1 MNKPQIDVGF
11 HPPRRASPLSLSND
25 NNSLGFRRLASSM
38 DLGPRERRRGGEG
51 GEGREDGALLGFG
64 VAGLVGSGEGGEK
77 FSQAVNHI
85 ATFLAVVDCG
95 KNTRPSFIQIS
106 SQKGI
111 PFAEGILPDFSGC
124 QTRLKEGDPAC
135 LQRQGFYYSI
145 QPQHTKLS

>member
-64 VAGLVGSGEGGEK
+64 VAGLGGSGEGGRREIQSGGK
-77 FSQAVNHI
+77 SHRH
-85 ATFLAVVDCG
+85 FLSNNSGGLDCG
-95 KNTRPSFIQIS
+95 KIPDRVSFKS
-106 SQKGI
+106 HHKKGSHLQKGS
-111 PFAEGILPDFSGC
+111 FQILVVV
-124 QTRLKEGDPAC
+124 RLG
-135 LQRQGFYYSI
+135 
-145 QPQHTKLS
+145 